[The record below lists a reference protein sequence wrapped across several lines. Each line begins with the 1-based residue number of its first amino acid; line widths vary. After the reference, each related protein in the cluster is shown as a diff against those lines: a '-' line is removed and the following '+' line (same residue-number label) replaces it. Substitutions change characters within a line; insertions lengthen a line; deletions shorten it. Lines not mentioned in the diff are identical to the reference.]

1 MHRLLAIFL
10 TFLVMAFPIAAAE
23 PVGRQVSDSGIKHSF
38 LIAGPDTALIDEGGR
53 ILWRCRGGAR
63 DGFALKN
70 GNFLIAWKNEVLE
83 MTRANKVVFR
93 YRLGKGNQEIGTAAP
108 LSNGNVLVTELG
120 TKPRLLEL
128 DRKGKVQVEFP
139 LQPETTNAHMQT
151 RMARKTSTGN
161 YLVPHLLA
169 HAVKEYNVEGEIL
182 RTIRTDLETLGG
194 RKAKNWPFTAI
205 ELANGNTLVG
215 CTMGNKVVEFDKAGK
230 VAWKVDNQRIGNL
243 IRDACGVQR
252 LANGNTVITS
262 YRAGKGMPKMI
273 EVTPDF
279 KVVWK
284 FESGKLRSVHHF
296 QILTTNGKKEPQ
308 ALK

>member
-1 MHRLLAIFL
+1 MH
-10 TFLVMAFPIAAAE
+10 
-23 PVGRQVSDSGIKHSF
+23 D
-38 LIAGPDTALIDEGGR
+38 
-53 ILWRCRGGAR
+53 
-63 DGFALKN
+63 
-70 GNFLIAWKNEVLE
+70 
-83 MTRANKVVFR
+83 
-93 YRLGKGNQEIGTAAP
+93 
-108 LSNGNVLVTELG
+108 
-120 TKPRLLEL
+120 
-128 DRKGKVQVEFP
+128 QVEFP

-296 QILTTNGKKEPQ
+296 QILTTNGKKESQ